1 MFPYSTRADRVACC
15 HQPSAAP
22 LLLLSLALTQSTHR
36 RHLLLE
42 RQACLVLRKSA
53 TTGNSDLHAYTTA
66 ERTVVALP
74 LSPLATPRTSRR
86 RTPLLAPST
95 RCTLCLA
102 SCPFEATRA
111 PPRRHSMSH
120 PSSQPRSAALAEA
133 TQRSPTLSRP
143 PDDEVQTLLT
153 GFTARRP
160 TQAVTAALRSISA
173 ICSNLNISRDRI
185 VFNWFKTVTGLLK
198 RGAGGQWAYD
208 SWDKSQKVTFGRS
221 LKVIEKNVLKAQR
234 TGFQAVLD
242 VLVRR
247 GSCPG
252 CFQESL

>member
-1 MFPYSTRADRVACC
+1 
-15 HQPSAAP
+15 
-22 LLLLSLALTQSTHR
+22 
-36 RHLLLE
+36 
-42 RQACLVLRKSA
+42 
-53 TTGNSDLHAYTTA
+53 
-66 ERTVVALP
+66 
-74 LSPLATPRTSRR
+74 
-86 RTPLLAPST
+86 
-95 RCTLCLA
+95 
-102 SCPFEATRA
+102 
-111 PPRRHSMSH
+111 MSH

-242 VLVRR
+242 VLENQHMHMPKPDSRVWERQQLIFPTADNVAAA
-247 GSCPG
+247 G
-252 CFQESL
+252 